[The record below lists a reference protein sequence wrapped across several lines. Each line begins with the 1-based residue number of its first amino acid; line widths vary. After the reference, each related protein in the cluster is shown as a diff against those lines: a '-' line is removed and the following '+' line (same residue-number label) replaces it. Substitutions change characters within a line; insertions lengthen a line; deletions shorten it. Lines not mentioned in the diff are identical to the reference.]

1 MKGEDITMRLLKKS
15 TILAI
20 LTFVFVLA
28 GTIFSSPDTAF
39 AATKPSLNATSGTVF
54 LYTEDTL
61 NVNNI
66 PGGLQS
72 ISWDSSN
79 ESVLKVKSN
88 SKTGVQCTLLPKKA
102 GTSTVTCT
110 IVSSEKTYTLTSK
123 ITVKKDSP
131 FKKIYINGKNKYKS
145 KTSTITYST
154 ESSSKIKVTS
164 RVKSGWSLVGKEYQV
179 YDTATSAKAVKD
191 IPSNGK
197 VPIGKYQTK
206 VYFTA
211 RNDDNEFFTYTVI
224 LKKTTSATAKPSF
237 AKKTDTIFLKT
248 TNNTVSIKN
257 FPSGASAIWSS
268 SNKAVATVKKSSSDE
283 GIGILTPKKKGKTT
297 ISCIVTKKDG
307 TTKTISYT
315 LTVKGKVNPLEAVEI
330 DGSNII
336 GKTSNNYY
344 KFSTTDHSVLVQSY
358 ENKGWTLISETYTS
372 YKTPSIYDTE
382 KKITGIGTVPLGTYK
397 SVVTLKLKN
406 TSGAIYTF
414 TLELFNSNYNK

>member
-1 MKGEDITMRLLKKS
+1 MRLLKKS

-20 LTFVFVLA
+20 LTLVFVLA
-28 GTIFSSPDTAF
+28 GTIFSSNTAL
-39 AATKPSLNATSGTVF
+39 AATTKPSLNATSGTVF

-61 NVNNI
+61 AVKNI
-66 PGGLQS
+66 PSGLQS

-88 SKTGVQCTLLPKKA
+88 SKTGVECRLLPKKA

-110 IVSSEKTYTLTSK
+110 IVSSQKTYTLTCK

-145 KTSTITYST
+145 KTSSITYST
-154 ESSSKIKVTS
+154 ESSSAIKVTS
-164 RVKSGWSLVGKEYQV
+164 RVKSGWSLVAKEYQV
-179 YDTATSAKAVKD
+179 FDTATSAKDVKD
-191 IPSNGK
+191 VPSNGK

-211 RNDDNEFFTYTVI
+211 RNNNNEFFTYTVI

-248 TNNTVSIKN
+248 KNNEVSIKN
-257 FPSGASAIWSS
+257 FPKGASAIWSS
-268 SNKAVATVKKSSSDE
+268 SNKAVATVKKSSSDD

-307 TTKTISYT
+307 TKRTISYT

-336 GKTSNNYY
+336 GKTSSNYY

-358 ENKGWTLISETYTS
+358 ENSGWTIISETYTF
-372 YKTPSIYDTE
+372 YKTPTIYETE
-382 KKITGIGTVPLGTYK
+382 KRIIGIGTVQVGTYK
-397 SVVTLKLKN
+397 SVVTVKLKN
-406 TSGAIYTF
+406 TAGAIYTF
-414 TLELFNSNYNK
+414 TLDIFNSNYNK